1 MTMTITLAF
10 FLLVPGLLTA
20 AEQILAGN
28 GSTAY
33 TIVCPETMNEG
44 EQFVLE
50 ELQMLLKSATKADF
64 PSAKIS
70 EQPVN
75 KRIYLGIFPAG
86 TASGS
91 LADQEHCVLT
101 VGEDLY
107 LFGGGENGTRYA
119 VYDFLQNVLGFR
131 FFDARGGIAFPDHSQ
146 WKIPPLNRQRQF
158 SFPVRRTTQYWLF
171 NHPHSIRFLFR
182 NAQNNAVAAYF
193 SQNGITS
200 TPDDFMHLYPLGHSL
215 SWYLP
220 YDEKTSTFRWIR
232 ELKQN
237 LWQEHPEYFSMAKNG
252 MRISHHQLCLSN
264 PDLRKLLTQR
274 ILENIKRNPQ
284 YHSFDISAN
293 DTPGRFCHCPEC
305 LELEKK
311 YDAIGGPLFD
321 FILELCPQ
329 VEKQFPGKW
338 ITTLIY
344 RKDQTQHPPK
354 NISRFPDNF
363 APVFAPI
370 DDNFAKDWFHP
381 DNLATYEDLK
391 TWCRLSNMVLVW
403 YYPNPYSGN
412 ITPPFGNL
420 ERLANDILLMKE
432 AGVKGMVWEHNVGVP
447 EMIGFSELQS
457 YVALQLFQDCTRS
470 YMELADEFIAFEY
483 GKAAALMKSYW
494 LELETLRKN
503 EPLQFVWNPNLPAY
517 SYLIPERLVRW
528 DKLFDQME
536 NLLQNDLEKCF
547 NVQRV
552 RINLDFAILRNFL
565 VIKRDF
571 PDFPVS
577 AEMLA
582 ERLRKNY
589 TRAVQEFFAKKQFQF
604 RADHYLKSLEDQ
616 LLMIL
621 IQSGTSCKPLPQEIF
636 GETPAD
642 RIFVSMPKVNGS
654 SLLKD
659 ENAAFGWCA
668 VFSKGLKSS
677 TGWTTPSLPF
687 KADFED
693 LSEKKYQQDI
703 GRVTKNG
710 LGERGKYQFYKIAK
724 IKITPDCIFRMG
736 LSDWWDFKTPIG
748 GAYVMGAFNNAEV
761 YVSLKFE
768 GPAFYAEDSGK
779 ENLVYCD
786 RVVVVRLD

>member
-1 MTMTITLAF
+1 MTITLAF
-10 FLLVPGLLTA
+10 FLLVPGFLTA
-20 AEQILAGN
+20 AERILARN
-28 GSTAY
+28 GSTSY
-33 TIVCPETMNEG
+33 TIVCPDAMTEG
-44 EQFVLE
+44 YQFVLK

-64 PSAKIS
+64 PNAKIS
-70 EQPVN
+70 GQPDG
-75 KRIYLGIFPAG
+75 KRIYLGIFPPGIAP
-86 TASGS
+86 GS
-91 LADQEHCVLT
+91 LADQEHCILT
-101 VGEDLY
+101 DGEDLY
-107 LFGGGENGTRYA
+107 LFGGGKNGTRYA

-131 FFDARGGIAFPDHSQ
+131 FFDARDGISFPDKTQ
-146 WKIPPLNRQRQF
+146 WKLPSLDRKRLF

-171 NHPHSIRFLFR
+171 NHPHSIRFLYR

-193 SQNGITS
+193 AQNGITS
-200 TPDDFMHLYPLGHSL
+200 TPDDFQHLNPLGHSL
-215 SWYLP
+215 PLYLP
-220 YDEKTSTFRWIR
+220 CDDKASTFGWIR

-237 LWQEHPEYFSMAKNG
+237 LWQEHPEYFSMASDGK
-252 MRISHHQLCLSN
+252 RIPHHQYCLSN
-264 PDLRKLLTQR
+264 PDLRKLLIGR
-274 ILENIKRNPQ
+274 ILENMKRNPQ

-293 DTPGRFCHCPEC
+293 DTPGRFCHCPKC
-305 LELEKK
+305 LALEKK
-311 YDAIGGPLFD
+311 YEATGGPLFD
-321 FILELCPQ
+321 FILELCPL

-370 DDNFAKDWFHP
+370 DDNFAKDWSHP
-381 DNLATYEDLK
+381 DNLETYEDLK

-420 ERLANDILLMKE
+420 EKLANDIRLMKD

-470 YMELADEFIAFEY
+470 YMELADEFIIFEY

-494 LELETLRKN
+494 LELEELRKN
-503 EPLQFVWNPNLPAY
+503 ELLQFAWNPNPQAY
-517 SYLIPERLVRW
+517 FYLQPERLVRW
-528 DKLFDQME
+528 NNLFDQME
-536 NLLQNDLEKCF
+536 NLLQDDPGKKF

-552 RINLDFAILRNFL
+552 RVNLDFAILRKFL
-565 VIKRDF
+565 AVKRDF

-589 TRAVQEFFAKKQFQF
+589 TRAVQEFFCKKQFQS
-604 RADHYLKSLEDQ
+604 RADNYLKILEDQ

-621 IQSGTSCKPLPQEIF
+621 IQSGTSSKPLPQEIF
-636 GETPAD
+636 GEIPAD

-659 ENAAFGWCA
+659 QDAAFGWSA

-677 TGWTTPSLPF
+677 TGWTAPSLPF
-687 KADFED
+687 KADLED
-693 LSEKKYQQDI
+693 ISGKKYQQDI
-703 GRVTKNG
+703 GRVTKKEI
-710 LGERGKYQFYKIAK
+710 GEREKYQFYKIAR

-736 LSDWWDFKTPIG
+736 LSDWFDFKTQIG

-761 YVSLKFE
+761 YASLKFK
-768 GPAFYAEDSGK
+768 GPAFYTEDAGK